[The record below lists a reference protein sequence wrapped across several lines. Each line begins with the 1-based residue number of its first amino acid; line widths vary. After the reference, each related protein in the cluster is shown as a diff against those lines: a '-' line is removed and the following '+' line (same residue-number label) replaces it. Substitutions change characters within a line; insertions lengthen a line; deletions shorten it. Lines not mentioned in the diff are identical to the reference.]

1 MNLYYL
7 PEPGDSRRFGVV
19 VPGAAGCAVVRNR
32 IKRRLRHFLQTHVVL
47 MPPVPGI
54 LLVQYQRGPERCFGT
69 LHNELVSGL
78 KSLRT
83 CFSK

>member
-1 MNLYYL
+1 MSLYYL
-7 PEPGDSRRFGVV
+7 PEPGDPRRFGVV
-19 VPGAAGCAVVRNR
+19 VPAAAGCAVVRNR
-32 IKRRLRHFLQTHVVL
+32 IKRRLRNLLHTHAVL
-47 MPPVPGI
+47 MPAVPGI
-54 LLVQYQRGPERCFGT
+54 LLIHYQRGPERCFGT